1 MTGSVFMAADGGLLT
16 DTLVKATH
24 IPDEDSYPDNIAF
37 KLSTG
42 TYVDDYGAE
51 YFFPANDVAQMP
63 VFGLSSGRYMADP
76 QAYYSFGRAILV
88 ADRKLMVVN
97 SEGKVEVEHDI
108 ETPIYNLVHL
118 GGHDYALISE
128 LAISKLSPDFGSFQW
143 TAEMPEVIE
152 DYRVRAGVLYV
163 TLFGGT
169 EYEVNVSTGHTSY
182 MEFR

>member
-1 MTGSVFMAADGGLLT
+1 MPGSVFLPANGCLLT
-16 DTLVKATH
+16 DTLVKATYL
-24 IPDEDSYPDNIAF
+24 PDEDSHPDDLAF

-42 TYVDDYGAE
+42 TYVGDYGAE

-63 VFGLSSGRYMADP
+63 AFGLSSGRYIAYP
-76 QAYYSFGRAILV
+76 QAYYSFGRTIVV

-143 TAEMPEVIE
+143 TADMPDVIE

-163 TLFGGT
+163 TLFGGI
-169 EYEVNVSTGHTSY
+169 EYEVDVETGKSP
-182 MEFR
+182 EADK